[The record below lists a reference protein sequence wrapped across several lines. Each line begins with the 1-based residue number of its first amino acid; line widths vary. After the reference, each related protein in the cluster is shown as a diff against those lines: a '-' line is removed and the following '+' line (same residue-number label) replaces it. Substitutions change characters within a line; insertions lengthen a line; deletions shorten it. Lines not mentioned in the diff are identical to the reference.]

1 MAFSI
6 QYKQLF
12 RIDILHRFFLDK
24 GSVRFDSMSETE
36 QLRQLKE
43 YDSRFILDIVPSED
57 TMDRLNG
64 HSLLLKRN
72 STGFT
77 IWYKEAVEGHNQPS
91 VALDDNLFLTF
102 LVRIKDPLFYNY
114 TELILEN
121 AGKLFYLSNRKP
133 DTEISSFPL
142 LDKADMDHP
151 VDDKFILS
159 ADGMKKEKLSSGMNG
174 GVNYFGI
181 IRIFMKGDKN
191 SLHITDTQGK
201 AVSPAKKFILAF
213 QNRSTIW
220 RYIYNTPQQ
229 VKPADDLLLE
239 NGNPRILVTKKIHP
253 LTRSGFISL
262 KLDKDELPNPTVSM
276 IKPDQS
282 THKIFSEIYM

>member
-91 VALDDNLFLTF
+91 VALDDNLYLTF

-159 ADGMKKEKLSSGMNG
+159 ADGMKKEKVQSRLKG
-174 GVNYFGI
+174 GVNYFGV

>member
-1 MAFSI
+1 M
-6 QYKQLF
+6 
-12 RIDILHRFFLDK
+12 
-24 GSVRFDSMSETE
+24 FDSMSETE
-36 QLRQLKE
+36 QHRQLKE
-43 YDSRFILDIVPSED
+43 YDSRLILDVVPTAE
-57 TMDRLNG
+57 TVARLNG
-64 HSLLLKRN
+64 HSLLLRRS

-77 IWYKEAVEGHNQPS
+77 VWYKEAPEGHNQPS
-91 VALDDNLFLTF
+91 VTLDDHLYLTF
-102 LVRIKDPLFYNY
+102 LVRVKDPLFYNY

-181 IRIFMKGDKN
+181 IRLFMKGDKN
-191 SLHITDTQGK
+191 NLHITDTQGK
-201 AVSPAKKFILAF
+201 AAYPAKKFVLSF
-213 QNRSTIW
+213 KNRSTFW
-220 RYIYNTPQQ
+220 RYIFSSPQQ

-239 NGNPRILVTKKIHP
+239 NGNTRILVTKTIHP

-262 KLDKDELPNPTVSM
+262 KLDKDELPNPGVSM

>member
-36 QLRQLKE
+36 QHRQLKE

-77 IWYKEAVEGHNQPS
+77 VWYKEAVEGHNQPS

-102 LVRIKDPLFYNY
+102 LVRLKDPLFYNY

-121 AGKLFYLSNRKP
+121 VGKLFYLSNRKP

-151 VDDKFILS
+151 VDEKFILS
-159 ADGMKKEKLSSGMNG
+159 ADGMKKEKLQSGLKG

-191 SLHITDTQGK
+191 NLHITDIQGK
-201 AVSPAKKFILAF
+201 VTSPAKKFVLSF
-213 QNRSTIW
+213 
-220 RYIYNTPQQ
+220 
-229 VKPADDLLLE
+229 
-239 NGNPRILVTKKIHP
+239 
-253 LTRSGFISL
+253 
-262 KLDKDELPNPTVSM
+262 
-276 IKPDQS
+276 
-282 THKIFSEIYM
+282 

>member
-91 VALDDNLFLTF
+91 VALDDNL
-102 LVRIKDPLFYNY
+102 
-114 TELILEN
+114 
-121 AGKLFYLSNRKP
+121 
-133 DTEISSFPL
+133 
-142 LDKADMDHP
+142 
-151 VDDKFILS
+151 
-159 ADGMKKEKLSSGMNG
+159 
-174 GVNYFGI
+174 
-181 IRIFMKGDKN
+181 
-191 SLHITDTQGK
+191 
-201 AVSPAKKFILAF
+201 
-213 QNRSTIW
+213 
-220 RYIYNTPQQ
+220 
-229 VKPADDLLLE
+229 
-239 NGNPRILVTKKIHP
+239 
-253 LTRSGFISL
+253 
-262 KLDKDELPNPTVSM
+262 
-276 IKPDQS
+276 
-282 THKIFSEIYM
+282 

>member
-36 QLRQLKE
+36 QNRQLKE
-43 YDSRFILDIVPSED
+43 YDSRLILDVVPTAE
-57 TMDRLNG
+57 TVARLNG
-64 HSLLLKRN
+64 HSLLLHRS

-77 IWYKEAVEGHNQPS
+77 VWYKEAPEGHNQPS
-91 VALDDNLFLTF
+91 VALDDHLYLTF
-102 LVRIKDPLFYNY
+102 LVRVKDPLFYNY

-151 VDDKFILS
+151 VDEKFMLS
-159 ADGMKKEKLSSGMNG
+159 ADGMKKEKLPSGMNG

-191 SLHITDTQGK
+191 SIHITDTQGK
-201 AVSPAKKFILAF
+201 AAYPAKKFVLSF
-213 QNRSTIW
+213 KNRSTFW
-220 RYIYNTPQQ
+220 RYIFNSPQQ

-239 NGNPRILVTKKIHP
+239 NGNPRILVTKTIHP

-262 KLDKDELPNPTVSM
+262 KLDKDELPNPGVSI